1 MREKYTKELGNNLLS
16 SNDIPL
22 NQNENEINIFKKS
35 KNKKC
40 ETIIRNVNV
49 NTIYNKKGTAR
60 FNGEINDSK
69 MISSTHEREG
79 KSDRKKDKKKLKKE
93 KDKKELNDQE
103 MNSLGYEEAI
113 IYDKRT
119 YCQYYFSLLK
129 KKHLI
134 LFTFIQTNDYNLT
147 SIKISLFLVSISL
160 YFCINAFFFDDSS
173 MHKIYKNSGAYNVIY
188 RIPQFIYS
196 SAVSAVINV
205 ILKALSLSE
214 RNILKIKKE
223 KDMTVTVIKSK
234 NIEKCL
240 KIKFAVF
247 FIVSLLLMIFFW
259 YYISCFC
266 AVYNNTQIILIKD
279 TAISFGLSMAYPIG
293 LNFLP
298 GFFRIPALRDKN
310 KDKIC
315 LYSFSKLVAYIF

>member
-1 MREKYTKELGNNLLS
+1 
-16 SNDIPL
+16 
-22 NQNENEINIFKKS
+22 
-35 KNKKC
+35 
-40 ETIIRNVNV
+40 
-49 NTIYNKKGTAR
+49 
-60 FNGEINDSK
+60 
-69 MISSTHEREG
+69 
-79 KSDRKKDKKKLKKE
+79 
-93 KDKKELNDQE
+93 
-103 MNSLGYEEAI
+103 MNSLEYEEAI

-147 SIKISLFLVSISL
+147 SIKIALFLVSISL

-173 MHKIYKNSGAYNVIY
+173 MHKIYKNSGVYNVIY
-188 RIPQFIYS
+188 RIPQLIYS
-196 SAVSAVINV
+196 SAVSAVINMV
-205 ILKALSLSE
+205 LKALSLSE
-214 RNILKIKKE
+214 RDILKIKEE

-279 TAISFGLSMAYPIG
+279 TAISFALSMSYPIG
-293 LNFLP
+293 LNLLP
-298 GFFRIPALRDKN
+298 GFFRIPALRAEN

-315 LYSFSKLVAYIF
+315 LYSFSKLVAYI